1 MAQGDWP
8 KTLVVLMLLSYLRD
22 THEASVHRLCGLHL
36 VEALLLVCEGRG
48 FYYRPQK
55 GFNVHTSRLGTF
67 IERTSQMNHK
77 KLGIVEK
84 CCYRSCTYYDLE
96 HYCNR

>member
-1 MAQGDWP
+1 
-8 KTLVVLMLLSYLRD
+8 MLLSYLRD

-55 GFNVHTSRLGTF
+55 
-67 IERTSQMNHK
+67 
-77 KLGIVEK
+77 VEK